1 MITRQENME
10 FDELIGSQDEIILS
24 KQDIELIRS
33 HRNKLL
39 ENRTE
44 KDRINDVLT
53 GLRFSLMKYLN
64 NQDPDQIVRLGD
76 YLEDLLNQLKIKKG
90 VFASYIEISPRNI
103 NKYFSGERKFTIDHA
118 LKFEQLFQLPAE
130 IFLEV
135 QLKNELIETK
145 RSSRKTY
152 EKYDLNDLLAV

>member
-1 MITRQENME
+1 
-10 FDELIGSQDEIILS
+10 
-24 KQDIELIRS
+24 
-33 HRNKLL
+33 
-39 ENRTE
+39 
-44 KDRINDVLT
+44 
-53 GLRFSLMKYLN
+53 MKYLN